1 MCLKSNDTVAIKFLL
16 TAEIQISIIPFK
28 VVPLGSHTPPEM
40 LLPLLVAVLEVFMWK
55 CPQLVC
61 HDLLDVAHS
70 SKMTTFEVESEFQEK
85 EKVTETQIR
94 QVWGLQDHWNNLF
107 GQKFIH
113 RDDSV
118 TGSTVVMQYPS
129 ACSLWPDT
137 MNPFSESFKDLMIVL
152 LINCLSLRHE
162 SFMNNTLTVKKT
174 NQHGYDF

>member
-1 MCLKSNDTVAIKFLL
+1 
-16 TAEIQISIIPFK
+16 
-28 VVPLGSHTPPEM
+28 
-40 LLPLLVAVLEVFMWK
+40 MWK